1 MICTIQS
8 FAEWYTAHA
17 PWPPRAARV
26 IGGTSAPD
34 SKPITGGGGQSIAQ
48 TRAALVRLVY
58 YQPSIT
64 LSYKERH
71 FNECPLL
78 LFLGSLVGGGGTRS
92 QALSLCFDL
101 AWILINKQS
110 AFFLPVAR
118 GAWQLRPSVCTHC
131 AYLARKLAT
140 ASLLKNMG
148 G

>member
-78 LFLGSLVGGGGTRS
+78 VYLGSLAVRTAACG
-92 QALSLCFDL
+92 D
-101 AWILINKQS
+101 QS
-110 AFFLPVAR
+110 ALIA
-118 GAWQLRPSVCTHC
+118 AI
-131 AYLARKLAT
+131 
-140 ASLLKNMG
+140 SLVTSSDAAG
-148 G
+148 